1 MKKGVLR
8 RLGRFLRPYARLLI
22 RAALLAAAAGGLAL
36 LVPLLAGWAVGA
48 AGTEAGHALSDLLSG
63 EVNPSGKL
71 SVTFPRSM
79 GQIPLYYNH
88 MNTGRPW
95 NGVSDEKFVSRY
107 LDGPNTP
114 LYPFGHGLSYSAFR
128 LTEAAL
134 SSGEMA
140 RDGALTVSAKVKNV
154 SDVPGTAVLQMY
166 LRDVAARIARPVKE
180 LKGFARVDLA
190 PGEEKTVELPIT
202 PDLLR
207 FHDGREWVLE
217 PGRFVVM
224 LGFSS
229 ADDQLE
235 KLEFSLA

>member
-1 MKKGVLR
+1 
-8 RLGRFLRPYARLLI
+8 
-22 RAALLAAAAGGLAL
+22 
-36 LVPLLAGWAVGA
+36 
-48 AGTEAGHALSDLLSG
+48 
-63 EVNPSGKL
+63 
-71 SVTFPRSM
+71 
-79 GQIPLYYNH
+79 
-88 MNTGRPW
+88 
-95 NGVSDEKFVSRY
+95 
-107 LDGPNTP
+107 
-114 LYPFGHGLSYSAFR
+114 
-128 LTEAAL
+128 
-134 SSGEMA
+134 MA
-140 RDGALTVSAKVKNV
+140 RDGSLTVSAKVKNV

-166 LRDVAARIARPVKE
+166 LCDVAARIARPVKE